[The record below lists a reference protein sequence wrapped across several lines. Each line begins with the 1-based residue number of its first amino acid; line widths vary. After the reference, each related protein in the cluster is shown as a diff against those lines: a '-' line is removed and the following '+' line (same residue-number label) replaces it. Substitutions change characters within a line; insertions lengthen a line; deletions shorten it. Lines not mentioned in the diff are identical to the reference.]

1 MTALALERT
10 WLDRPGDR
18 ETLTRTWRGVRDD
31 LAGPGPDAT
40 SAQLTLVRNSPNDFR
55 DRQVYVWVDGQSWG
69 KLKYDVPLSAEI
81 PPGPHRIRVNN
92 TLFNDTLEFTAA
104 PGEHVRVRCTNGM
117 PRGGWVML
125 ILLHATYLRVKLER
139 EPAA

>member
-1 MTALALERT
+1 MFVLALERT
-10 WLDRPGDR
+10 VLDRPVDR
-18 ETLTRTWRGVRDD
+18 AALTRVWRGVRDD
-31 LAGPGPDAT
+31 VGGPGPSAT
-40 SAQLTLVRNSPNDFR
+40 SAQLTLVRNSAHDFR
-55 DRQVYVWVDGQSWG
+55 DRQVYVWFDGESWG

-125 ILLHATYLRVKLER
+125 ILLHATYLRVRLER
-139 EPAA
+139 EP